1 MDQKVERE
9 PAFESISVAEFF
21 YRNRQMAG
29 FGNRT
34 QALYSTVRELV
45 ENSLDSCEEIGIRP
59 KVRVEIEA
67 LDSEVC
73 RVSVSDNGEG
83 IPSEHVP
90 DAFAKVLYGSKYHQ
104 KQRRGAFGLG
114 VTMAVL
120 YGQITTDAPV
130 TVHTRN
136 GNSCGKEFTLLI
148 DVKDNIPIVKGT
160 RSLDRAELGTSVT
173 LNMKADLK
181 RAQERI
187 MEYLRFTTIST
198 PYSEISLVI
207 DGSCMSF
214 GPYCDTMP
222 LSPIE
227 TKPHPRSADL
237 EVLRRLIS
245 ASEDK
250 HLKAWLIGS
259 FQRVGEKSADRFLE
273 FMNLDSRR
281 CVSSLTRQD
290 LIRMSAG
297 LRKYSGFEGPDSRS
311 LSPIG
316 KDAFLLGVQ
325 SVYNTS
331 SVYYSCRAPAEWDGN
346 ALAIEGVLAAG
357 DDFPRSDIPTIH
369 RFANRVP
376 LLYDASEDVL
386 TRSLKK
392 INWGRYSLSS
402 SPPVALFV
410 NVSSTR
416 IPFKAAG
423 KQSIDSIP
431 EVENEVL
438 FLYKDL
444 GRRLRKVLKRQGRTA
459 RESRRMREFGR
470 TFRLLAKCSASLADC
485 EIPATDKMIRQLFEV
500 KSDE

>member
-9 PAFESISVAEFF
+9 PAFGSISVAEFF

-45 ENSLDSCEEIGIRP
+45 ENSLDSCEEIGFQP
-59 KVRVEIEA
+59 QVRVEIET

-83 IPSEHVP
+83 IPDEHVP

-104 KQRRGAFGLG
+104 RQCRGAFGLG

-120 YGQITTDAPV
+120 YGQITTDSPV
-130 TVHTRN
+130 IVHTRN
-136 GNSCGKEFTLLI
+136 GVSDGKEFTLLI
-148 DVKDNIPIVKGT
+148 DVKDNTPIVKGV
-160 RSLDRAELGTSVT
+160 RPLERASRGTSVT
-173 LNMKADLK
+173 LDVKADLK

-187 MEYLRFTTIST
+187 MEYLRLTTVST
-198 PYSEISLVI
+198 PYAELSLVI
-207 DGSCMSF
+207 DGSRTSF
-214 GPYCDTMP
+214 GPYCNEVP
-222 LSPIE
+222 RPPIG

-245 ASEDK
+245 DSEDK
-250 HLKAWLIGS
+250 RLKAWLIDS
-259 FQRVGEKSADRFLE
+259 FQRVGERSADRFLE

-281 CVSSLTRQD
+281 SVSSLTRQD
-290 LIRMSAG
+290 LVRMSAG
-297 LRKYSGFEGPDSRS
+297 LRKYGGFEGPDSRS

-316 KDAFLLGVQ
+316 KDAFLLGVR
-325 SVYNTS
+325 SVFNTS
-331 SVYYSCRAPAEWDGN
+331 TAYYSSRAPTEWDGN
-346 ALAIEGVLAAG
+346 AFAIEGILAAG
-357 DDFPRSDIPTIH
+357 DDFPRSDIPTIY

-386 TRSLKK
+386 TRSLRK
-392 INWGRYSLSS
+392 INWGRYNLSS

-444 GRRLRKVLKRQGRTA
+444 GRRLRKVLTRHGKTA

-470 TFRLLAKCSASLADC
+470 TFRLLAKYSASLADC
-485 EIPATDKMIRQLFEV
+485 EIPPIDKMIRQLFEV
-500 KSDE
+500 ESDE